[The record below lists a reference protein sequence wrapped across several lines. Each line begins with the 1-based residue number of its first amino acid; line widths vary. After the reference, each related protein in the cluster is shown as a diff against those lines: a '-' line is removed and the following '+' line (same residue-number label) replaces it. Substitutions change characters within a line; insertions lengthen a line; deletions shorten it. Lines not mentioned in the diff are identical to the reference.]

1 MEQFT
6 SRWFR
11 SVINSL
17 HVIILIKSI
26 TEEREC
32 SKNARFEMFKML
44 RPIGSYERATFVP
57 YDYCTFLEECEYI
70 QQLTSRTVF
79 RGREPSRVQA

>member
-17 HVIILIKSI
+17 HVIILIRSI
-26 TEEREC
+26 TEERER
-32 SKNARFEMFKML
+32 SKNTSFDMCMVL
-44 RPIGSYERATFVP
+44 RPIG
-57 YDYCTFLEECEYI
+57 CLKG
-70 QQLTSRTVF
+70 L
-79 RGREPSRVQA
+79 

>member
-32 SKNARFEMFKML
+32 SKNGSFEMFIML
-44 RPIGSYERATFVP
+44 RPIGSYERATFVLG
-57 YDYCTFLEECEYI
+57 DYCTFLEEGEYI
-70 QQLTSRTVF
+70 QQLTSRDVFVTVK
-79 RGREPSRVQA
+79 ES

>member
-32 SKNARFEMFKML
+32 WKNARFEMFIML
-44 RPIGSYERATFVP
+44 RPIGSQKTFVLG
-57 YDYCTFLEECEYI
+57 DYCTFLEESNSLRLAPFCDN
-70 QQLTSRTVF
+70 
-79 RGREPSRVQA
+79 